1 MGGSDQLFGVGALLV
16 LEAGLERIGG
26 FGEHAGIGGKIAAAD
41 AAGAA
46 PNRLCLADHVKS
58 PWVSW
63 TELLLQF
70 YQARS
75 RVQFPGATG
84 METEDID
91 APRGAVANVVGI
103 CLAQSPVR

>member
-26 FGEHAGIGGKIAAAD
+26 FGEHAGIGGKIAAAG
-41 AAGAA
+41 AAGTA

-84 METEDID
+84 WKQRTSMRQDS
-91 APRGAVANVVGI
+91 RGASG
-103 CLAQSPVR
+103 